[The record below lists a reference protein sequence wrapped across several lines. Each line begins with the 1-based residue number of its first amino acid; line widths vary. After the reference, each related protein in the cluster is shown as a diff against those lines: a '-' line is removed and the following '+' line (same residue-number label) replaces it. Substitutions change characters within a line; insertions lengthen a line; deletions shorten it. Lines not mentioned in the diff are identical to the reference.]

1 MSRHR
6 KTKQLEI
13 ATVCDL
19 ERLGCIPAREICLPA
34 NLLMTALR
42 VAANPLKLKVD
53 KGQVIPAPRYMRA

>member
-19 ERLGCIPAREICLPA
+19 ERLGCIRDREISRPA